1 MIRALS
7 CIAFVIIIFSCVTHN
22 EVDDNQVLAYVGNQV
37 ITIQDFLR
45 RSEYSIR
52 PAYCR
57 QSNYI
62 HKKIVLNSLIAE
74 KMTALEMKKRD
85 DKILDGPNFKKFL
98 KGRGVDKT
106 ATLITRFAGS
116 FMVAIVLMAIY
127 VAFIRSGGLNATWA
141 FFNLVFII
149 NVSILAVNFYTL
161 KIDKTGLTKKTKND
175 GIYAPLVLVIISAL
189 LCYGLADK
197 IYV

>member
-1 MIRALS
+1 MIDKFNNL
-7 CIAFVIIIFSCVTHN
+7 FYLIIF
-22 EVDDNQVLAYVGNQV
+22 LAHFIIVGG
-37 ITIQDFLR
+37 
-45 RSEYSIR
+45 Y
-52 PAYCR
+52 AY
-57 QSNYI
+57 QL
-62 HKKIVLNSLIAE
+62 VFD
-74 KMTALEMKKRD
+74 T
-85 DKILDGPNFKKFL
+85 KKFL

-116 FMVAIVLMAIY
+116 FMVGLVLMAIY
-127 VAFIRSGGLNATWA
+127 VAFIRSGGLDATWA

-149 NVSILAVNFYTL
+149 NVSLLIINFYSL

-175 GIYAPLVLVIISAL
+175 GIYAPLILTIMSAI